1 MRGVVKA
8 AVLAGVFM
16 VMWAPTQARAEAYVS
31 PFYGVNFG
39 NDQLEKKNTFGA
51 DLGWM
56 GAGVFGV
63 EADFA
68 YSPNAY
74 DESVD
79 NHVIDL
85 MGNLI
90 LGIPVGGTTGGGVR
104 PYVTA
109 GLGLIQSK
117 ISGAG
122 SVADST
128 SNDFGFNAGG
138 GLMLF
143 FGDHFGL
150 RGDLRYFRAFSGDND
165 FGFDHGI
172 SIDLGGFNYW
182 RGTVGVVIR

>member
-8 AVLAGVFM
+8 AVLCGVLAL
-16 VMWAPTQARAEAYVS
+16 VSAPTSARAEGYVS

-39 NDQLEKKNTFGA
+39 NDQIEKKNTFGVNG
-51 DLGWM
+51 GWM
-56 GAGVFGV
+56 GAGVFGAEV
-63 EADFA
+63 DFA
-68 YSPNAY
+68 YSPNAF
-74 DESVD
+74 DESID

-109 GLGLIQSK
+109 GLGLIQSNV
-117 ISGAG
+117 SGSG
-122 SVADST
+122 SVADAT

-143 FGDHFGL
+143 FADHFGL
-150 RGDLRYFRAFSGDND
+150 RGDLRYFRSFNGDD
-165 FGFDHGI
+165 HFGFDQGI
-172 SIDLGGFNYW
+172 SLDLGGFDYW
-182 RGTVGVVIR
+182 RGTVGLVFR